1 MIRRLTNQEVSDE
14 ISKLIYGKHVWLES
28 FATGRNKRPDHDI
41 ERVTRELNVLV
52 HVAADYRRAAE
63 RDRGAA

>member
-1 MIRRLTNQEVSDE
+1 MTRRLTNQEISDE
-14 ISKLIYGKHVWLES
+14 ISKLIYGKHVWLEN

-41 ERVTRELNVLV
+41 ERVTRELNVLN
-52 HVAADYRRAAE
+52 HVATDYRRAAE